1 MDSSRKIINSRQK
14 GAAAERELANIL
26 KKHGYDARR
35 GRQFNGMDGSPDV
48 IGLPGIHI
56 ECKHV
61 ERLNIDKAMQ
71 QSIRDAKE
79 GETPAVFH
87 RKNRQP
93 WKVTMLLDDWI
104 ELYKLAQ
111 LMKSFRQGHECSTE
125 VNKSD

>member
-1 MDSSRKIINSRQK
+1 MDRMINSRAK
-14 GAAAERELANIL
+14 GKRAELEIAHFLQD
-26 KKHGYDARR
+26 HGYKDARR
-35 GRQFNGMDGSPDV
+35 SQQYAGINNDADV
-48 IGLPGIHI
+48 VGLPGIHV
-56 ECKHV
+56 EVKMV

-71 QSIRDAKE
+71 QSIRDAKD

-111 LMKSFRQGHECSTE
+111 LMKSFKRGHECSTE
-125 VNKSD
+125 VSESD

>member
-1 MDSSRKIINSRQK
+1 MDRKINSRAK
-14 GAAAERELANIL
+14 GSDGERELANIL

-48 IGLPGIHI
+48 VGLPGIHI
-56 ECKHV
+56 ECKRV
-61 ERLNIDKAMQ
+61 ERLNLDKAME

-79 GETPAVFH
+79 GETPTVFH
-87 RKNRQP
+87 RKNRKD

-111 LMKSFRQGHECSTE
+111 LMKSFKMAHECSTE
-125 VNKSD
+125 VKSD